1 MGEDRCS
8 ENEGQVIPISELISC
23 FRSDQTDLL
32 FNGSG
37 GSTFGAFEKENPC
50 VGGWSGHFCDIIL

>member
-1 MGEDRCS
+1 MGEDSCS
-8 ENEGQVIPISELISC
+8 EKEGQVIPFPELISC

-37 GSTFGAFEKENPC
+37 GPTFGAFENK
-50 VGGWSGHFCDIIL
+50 ILAWVDGLVTFVTS